1 MSETP
6 AIPKNRRAEYDGLV
20 KLLLESADPDDERA
34 PAVADAVARGALQDG
49 HLWHNMKLQDRAEV
63 RTLLETHFPE
73 LAAGNTKDMRWK
85 KYLYKRLCGWP
96 GFQG

>member
-1 MSETP
+1 MNESAEIP
-6 AIPKNRRAEYDGLV
+6 ATRWAEYEGLV
-20 KLLLESADPDDERA
+20 TLLLEYADPSDEQA

-49 HLWHNMKLQDRAEV
+49 HLWRNMRLSGRAEV
-63 RTLLETHFPE
+63 RELLEAHFPE

-96 GFQG
+96 GFEG